1 MNLEQVNAKPARWW
15 TLLGLVLVPL
25 LVAGGFLVAGLN
37 DGARLHTVKA
47 AVVNLDDPVTVNGQ
61 YVPLGRQ
68 LTANLVD
75 SQRVEN
81 LTWNLDTEANAR
93 AGLADGSYAAMV
105 LIPKNF
111 SAAATSY
118 SKDAADAERAVLE
131 LSTSPVA
138 GVADGTL
145 GKAVAMEATTALN
158 ETLTSG
164 YLDKIYIGFNDMGE
178 QFQTMADGSRDLA
191 KGASSLSDGVA
202 KAADGSGKLATGAG
216 SLASGMGTMASKTA
230 ALPSSTKTLA
240 NGTSSYVQGVNQL
253 VDQTITALPQQKQ
266 LASGVNQLS
275 QGASGISSGLGQYQ
289 SSLESNAAQA
299 QHTADGLKQLLVAAG
314 GGSASAA
321 AQAVAT
327 IKAACDINTD
337 ASKLGTDGP
346 VCVASLTATAK
357 ALTGAAA
364 GLDTKDPKT
373 DQSLKSGAA
382 ALASGL
388 GTLDSQLQASLPDVT
403 KTTAQLN
410 ALKAGGTKLA
420 AGVTK
425 LSDGMPALSNGIA
438 SAASGA
444 AKLADGVQQLSSG
457 LVQAKDGGA
466 KLADGTWK
474 LADGIAQGKDKLP
487 SYTKA
492 DRENLADV
500 VAQPISTDGLTGL
513 ANPNVGWVSLLLV
526 LALWLGAM
534 ATYVVLKAATRGLLG
549 AAEPTAKLIV
559 EALAPGVAV
568 VLAQALILSGLAHLA
583 LGLTWQ
589 KSVAVTGVLLLA
601 GLAFALLNHALV
613 IWAGGFGRLAAV
625 LLAIVATAPVLAPA
639 APTWLTVLR
648 PISPMTPVLDAIRA
662 IITESSGAPALTFV
676 VIGWLL
682 VGALASSV
690 GIARKRTTSM
700 AAVLAV

>member
-37 DGARLHTVKA
+37 DGGRLHTVKA

-61 YVPLGRQ
+61 YIPLGRQ

-93 AGLADGSYAAMV
+93 TGLANGSYAAMV

-111 SAAATSY
+111 SASATSY
-118 SKDAADAERAVLE
+118 SKDAADAERAVIE

-145 GKAVAMEATTALN
+145 GKAVAMEAATALN

-164 YLDKIYIGFNDMGE
+164 YLDKIYIGFNDMGD

-191 KGASSLSDGVA
+191 KGASSLSDGITQA
-202 KAADGSGKLATGAG
+202 SDGSAQLATGAG
-216 SLASGMGTMASKTA
+216 SLASGMGTLASKTA
-230 ALPSSTKTLA
+230 SLPSSTKKLA
-240 NGTSSYVQGVNQL
+240 DGTSSYVTGVNQL
-253 VDQTITALPQQKQ
+253 IDQTIAALPQQKQ
-266 LASGVNQLS
+266 LADGVDQLS
-275 QGASGISSGLGQYQ
+275 QGATGISSGLGQYQ
-289 SSLESNAAQA
+289 SGLESNAAQA
-299 QHTADGLKQLLVAAG
+299 QDTADALKKLLVAAG
-314 GGSASAA
+314 GGDATAA
-321 AQAVAT
+321 AKAVAT
-327 IKAACDINTD
+327 IKAACDIDTD
-337 ASKLGTDGP
+337 TAKLGTDGP
-346 VCVASLTATAK
+346 ICVASLTATAK
-357 ALTGAAA
+357 ALDGAAA
-364 GLDTKDPKT
+364 GLDTKDPQT
-373 DQSLKSGAA
+373 GQSLKSGAA
-382 ALASGL
+382 GLASGL
-388 GTLDSQLQASLPDVT
+388 AKLDAQLQASLPDVA

-410 ALKAGGTKLA
+410 ALKAGGNQLSSGVGQLA
-420 AGVTK
+420 G
-425 LSDGMPALSNGIA
+425 GMPALTDGIA

-444 AKLADGVQQLSSG
+444 SKLADGVQQLSSG
-457 LVQAKDGGA
+457 LSQASSGGA

-487 SYTKA
+487 SYTTS
-492 DRENLADV
+492 DRKNLADV
-500 VAQPISTDGLTGL
+500 VAQPISTEGLTGL

-534 ATYVVLKAATRGLLG
+534 TTYLVLKAATRGLLG
-549 AAEPTAKLIV
+549 AAEPTFKLIV
-559 EALAPGVAV
+559 EALTPGVAV
-568 VLAQALILSGLAHLA
+568 VLTQAAVLAGLAHLG

-589 KSVAVTGVLLLA
+589 KSLSVAGLLLLA
-601 GLAFALLNHALV
+601 GFAFALINHALV
-613 IWAGGFGRLAAV
+613 IWGGGFGRIVALLLALLGTAAV
-625 LLAIVATAPVLAPA
+625 IAPA
-639 APTWLTVLR
+639 APAWLTALR

-662 IITESSGAPALTFV
+662 VITESSGASALTFV
-676 VIGWLL
+676 VVGWMLIGL
-682 VGALASSV
+682 LASSV
-690 GIARKRTTSM
+690 GIARKRTTSL